1 MADERAA
8 GSRLEPVVIDDLHL
22 GQRQIIATYLFQG
35 EAPFLVDPGPAS
47 TLGNL
52 EAGLAAAGLGLADVQ
67 AILLTHIHLD
77 HAGATGTILARH
89 PHIRVYVHTEGAA
102 HIIDPGRLVSSA
114 ARLYGDMMD
123 TLWGEMLP
131 VPTAAITTLS
141 GGETLQLGERRVQV
155 YDAPGHAPH
164 HLIYFDTLSRAAC
177 IGDNG
182 GCRLPGFAYI
192 SPTAPP
198 PTINLEDWEQTL
210 NLISEL
216 EPRMLLLTHFGR
228 HDDVRAH
235 LERYRQQLWHWAEV
249 VRAGL
254 ERDADQAAIEADLLA
269 LEQAAL
275 PDEAA
280 RHLYQ
285 QASPVGL
292 NAAGLVRY
300 WRKREQNN
308 ERNH

>member
-1 MADERAA
+1 MTDRRVA
-8 GSRLEPVVIDDLHL
+8 GATVEPVVIDNLHL
-22 GQRQIIATYLFQG
+22 GQPQIIATCLFRG
-35 EAPFLVDPGPAS
+35 TAPFLVDPGPTS

-52 EAGLAAAGLGLADVQ
+52 EAGLAAAGLSLADLQ

-77 HAGATGTILARH
+77 HAGATGTILARY
-89 PHIRVYVHTEGAA
+89 PHIQVYVHAEGAA
-102 HIIDPGRLVSSA
+102 HIIDPQRLVTSA
-114 ARLYGDMMD
+114 SRLYGDMMD

-131 VPTAAITTLS
+131 VPETAITTLR
-141 GGETLQLGERRVQV
+141 GGESLQLGERRVDV

-182 GCRLPGFAYI
+182 GCRLPGYDYI

-210 NLISEL
+210 NLIGEL

-228 HDDVRAH
+228 HDDVTTH
-235 LERYRQQLWHWAEV
+235 LERYRRQLRHWAEV

-254 ERDADQAAIEADLLA
+254 ERGADQAAIEADLLA
-269 LEQAAL
+269 LERAAL
-275 PDEAA
+275 PDETT
-280 RHLYQ
+280 RRLYQ

-292 NAAGLVRY
+292 NTAGLVRY